1 MWCGCGPTEG
11 AGTRTGQPFSTS
23 ELEPGAGSQVPAE
36 WPKLGAPA
44 TTTQSASAPRNV
56 VMNQAHEQ
64 VMQEEPVDWTKLM
77 RLVPRRKPDVPGMT
91 LDGETVLLDLSTG
104 RSYRLNSVWTA
115 VWEQCDGSATLLD
128 IQLVLRSRCELSPE
142 RAYDEVVSVVLQLE
156 HDGLLSQ
163 IGRAT
168 DRGAA

>member
-1 MWCGCGPTEG
+1 
-11 AGTRTGQPFSTS
+11 
-23 ELEPGAGSQVPAE
+23 
-36 WPKLGAPA
+36 
-44 TTTQSASAPRNV
+44 
-56 VMNQAHEQ
+56 MNQAHEQ

-128 IQLVLRSRCELSPE
+128 IQLVLRSRCEFSPE
-142 RAYDEVVSVVLQLE
+142 RAHDEVVSVVLQLE

>member
-44 TTTQSASAPRNV
+44 ITTQSASAPRNV
-56 VMNQAHEQ
+56 VMNQ
-64 VMQEEPVDWTKLM
+64 
-77 RLVPRRKPDVPGMT
+77 
-91 LDGETVLLDLSTG
+91 
-104 RSYRLNSVWTA
+104 SVWTA

-142 RAYDEVVSVVLQLE
+142 RAHDEVLSVVLQLE

-163 IGRAT
+163 IGHAT